1 MHTRMFASILLAM
14 GLAALAYSPV
24 TGQSAA
30 PKPSATSTPKSSSAQ
45 KPAEVANRGPAV
57 ATPTQSAKGGPA
69 APAKAAWTP
78 PRTPWGDPDIEG
90 FWPGTDFVGVPLQ
103 RPDGL
108 GTRNELTD
116 AEFAVRL
123 QNFQKQSDEDNAD
136 LDIDKLTPE
145 IIARGTVGGPVS
157 PPPHWLERGKPGR
170 QAGLIVDPPDG
181 KMPPLSEEGQRRAAE
196 RQRARAG
203 RGPADSYEDRSL
215 YDRCITRGVL
225 GSILPVIYNNGN
237 QIIQAPGLVAIRN
250 EMIHETRIVPLDG
263 RPHVS
268 SRVFHENMG
277 DSRGHWEGNTLV
289 VETTNLDGRTG
300 AGGNGGANVYSEK
313 TRITERFTRLDNDT
327 LKYEAT
333 VDDPGTWTRPW
344 TISFPWRRDPN
355 YGFYEYACHEGN
367 YALHNILSGGRADDK
382 AAASK

>member
-1 MHTRMFASILLAM
+1 MTKRFPHLSRLIVAVGVLASASQVIGSGVQAP
-14 GLAALAYSPV
+14 GSQAPGSGRQAPGQVQSPDAR
-24 TGQSAA
+24 T
-30 PKPSATSTPKSSSAQ
+30 PKP
-45 KPAEVANRGPAV
+45 VARGPKPV
-57 ATPTQSAKGGPA
+57 
-69 APAKAAWTP
+69 WTP

-90 FWPGTDFVGVPLQ
+90 IWPGTDFVGVPMA
-103 RPDGL
+103 RPRTV
-108 GTRNELTD
+108 GTRTELND
-116 AEFAVRL
+116 EEFAARL
-123 QNFQKQSDEDNAD
+123 AAFQKQTEDDNAEFD
-136 LDIDKLTPE
+136 LDKLTPE
-145 IIARGTVGGPVS
+145 VIARGTVGGPVS
-157 PPPHWLERGKPGR
+157 PPPHWLERGKPTR
-170 QAGLIVDPPDG
+170 QAGLIIDPPDG
-181 KMPPLSEEGQRRAAE
+181 QLPPQTDEAQQRAAA

-268 SRVFHENMG
+268 PKAFHQNMG

-300 AGGNGGANVYSEK
+300 AGGNGGANVYSDR
-313 TRITERFTRLDNDT
+313 TRITERFTRIDNDT

-367 YALHNILSGGRADDK
+367 YALSNILSGARADDR
-382 AAASK
+382 AAAAK